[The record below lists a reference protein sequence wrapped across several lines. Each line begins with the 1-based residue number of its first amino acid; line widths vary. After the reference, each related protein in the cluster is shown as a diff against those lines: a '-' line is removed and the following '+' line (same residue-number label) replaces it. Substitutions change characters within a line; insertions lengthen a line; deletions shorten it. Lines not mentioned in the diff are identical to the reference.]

1 MQWVD
6 IRITRTIDDFQTLT
20 ADPAIAQ
27 TIENA
32 IKEVKKLARQLNGFR
47 VLHVNTLKS
56 GGIANM
62 FDTLISLM
70 RDVGLRAERGV
81 LEAEPEFFESVI
93 PLHHALLGMNI
104 HISERVWHLHRY
116 YNCLN
121 AKDIP
126 DRYDFIVVHDPAPI
140 ALRHFWKPPLRA
152 QMFKSRSSTCWIWR
166 CHSNASAA
174 NKDVWTVIQ
183 TYLKDYDAVV
193 FTMAGHEP
201 PSLKANRIYYIPPS
215 IDPFDDKNKSLPT
228 KTCRE
233 IVMRFSVDVQRPI
246 LLQVARFD
254 PAKDPIGVIDAYRIV
269 KIAKP
274 EVQLVLIG
282 YLASDDPNAWTYY
295 KRIIQYAQED
305 PDIHIFSQLN
315 GVRDLEVNAFQRMA
329 AVNILK
335 SIEEG
340 FGLVVT
346 EALWKGKPVIGGNVG
361 GLRLQIKDIREND
374 DGSGYLVSSVEECA
388 ECCLRLLD
396 NPALAAK
403 LGQNGKRHVA
413 QNFLSIHH
421 LRNYLKMFHELL
433 AM

>member
-1 MQWVD
+1 
-6 IRITRTIDDFQTLT
+6 
-20 ADPAIAQ
+20 
-27 TIENA
+27 
-32 IKEVKKLARQLNGFR
+32 
-47 VLHVNTLKS
+47 
-56 GGIANM
+56 
-62 FDTLISLM
+62 
-70 RDVGLRAERGV
+70 
-81 LEAEPEFFESVI
+81 
-93 PLHHALLGMNI
+93 
-104 HISERVWHLHRY
+104 
-116 YNCLN
+116 
-121 AKDIP
+121 
-126 DRYDFIVVHDPAPI
+126 
-140 ALRHFWKPPLRA
+140 
-152 QMFKSRSSTCWIWR
+152 
-166 CHSNASAA
+166 
-174 NKDVWTVIQ
+174 
-183 TYLKDYDAVV
+183 
-193 FTMAGHEP
+193 
-201 PSLKANRIYYIPPS
+201 
-215 IDPFDDKNKSLPT
+215 
-228 KTCRE
+228 
-233 IVMRFSVDVQRPI
+233 MRFSVDVQRPI

-346 EALWKGKPVIGGNVG
+346 EALWKGKPVIGGNAG

-421 LRNYLKMFHELL
+421 LRNYLRMFHELL